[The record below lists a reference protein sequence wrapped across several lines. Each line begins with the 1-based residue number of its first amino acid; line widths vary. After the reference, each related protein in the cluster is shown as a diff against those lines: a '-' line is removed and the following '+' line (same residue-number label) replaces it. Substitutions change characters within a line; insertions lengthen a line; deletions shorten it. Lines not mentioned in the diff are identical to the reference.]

1 MGPRGSRDSS
11 HTDREQP
18 GCTQASPCSFGLA
31 VCPPTPSKA
40 VSEEGASHT
49 QRTAFCVHLGLSAG
63 VGWGT
68 RLAVF
73 LPRREAPGTGNATCT
88 LGTAV
93 GFCVPFLHPMAR
105 LQAAEGGSLGPPAP
119 ASYSFP
125 HLDRRQAGESRQ
137 RCWEEGRK
145 GTPPG
150 SEVGATVSQAA
161 SLESCL

>member
-1 MGPRGSRDSS
+1 M
-11 HTDREQP
+11 
-18 GCTQASPCSFGLA
+18 
-31 VCPPTPSKA
+31 
-40 VSEEGASHT
+40 
-49 QRTAFCVHLGLSAG
+49 HLGLSAG
-63 VGWGT
+63 VGWGA

-125 HLDRRQAGESRQ
+125 HLDRQSSRRIQTEMLGGGE
-137 RCWEEGRK
+137 K
-145 GTPPG
+145 NPPR
-150 SEVGATVSQAA
+150 
-161 SLESCL
+161 L